1 MKYSI
6 AVGAFMAASLAFGQ
20 NIASSDKKF
29 VDNAARGG
37 MFEVQMGQIAANK
50 AQNPEV
56 VSFAHRMVTDH
67 SNVNE
72 ELKRLASAK
81 GITLPTEVSPQQK
94 AEMDR
99 LSGLSGPAFD
109 RAYMRAMV
117 TDHEKDLRE
126 FEREARTGK
135 DPDIRKFAAD
145 TVPILRT
152 HLQEA
157 RKVSA
162 SLHPP
167 ATGMF

>member
-1 MKYSI
+1 
-6 AVGAFMAASLAFGQ
+6 MAASLAFGQ

>member
-1 MKYSI
+1 
-6 AVGAFMAASLAFGQ
+6 MAASLASGQ
-20 NIASSDKKF
+20 NIAPSDGKF
-29 VDNAARGG
+29 MNDAAQGG
-37 MFEVQMGQIAANK
+37 IFEVEMGQIAAKK

-67 SNVNE
+67 SKVNA
-72 ELKRLASAK
+72 ELKQLASTK

-94 AEMDR
+94 AQMDK
-99 LSGLSGPAFD
+99 LSALNGPAFD

-126 FEREARTGK
+126 FEREARTGR
-135 DPDIRKFAAD
+135 DPEIRKFAAD
-145 TVPILRT
+145 TVPILKS